1 MLSSFVEKLSQNQF
15 EFWSVNNDELQE
27 QLTQSKSKL
36 ELTHVATTTIFMRLR
51 KKEIRLCVIVDE
63 NSTIQEYW
71 IHIEDVV
78 MWVMRQI

>member
-71 IHIEDVV
+71 IHIEDVI